1 MQENQLSVDKYSALI
16 EAILF
21 YENDIVKINKIAKIT
36 GLEESKV
43 VEIMNSLMEVFQD
56 KIHGIRIVEIADGYS
71 FQVKK
76 EILPYIKDYYK
87 VKPQQKFSK
96 STLTVLSIIAYKQPI
111 TKNEIEDIRGV
122 SCDNAVKKLMEANF
136 IEIVGRKEALG
147 KPLMFGTTVEF
158 LKHFNLKNIKDLPTI
173 NELKSEEFNPEE

>member
-1 MQENQLSVDKYSALI
+1 LSVDKYSALI

-21 YENDIVKINKIAKIT
+21 YENDIVTVEKISKIT
-36 GLEESKV
+36 GLEKPKV
-43 VEIMNSLMEVFQD
+43 IEILKNLLEVFQD
-56 KIHGIRIVEIADGYS
+56 GIHGIKIVELADGYS

-111 TKNEIEDIRGV
+111 TKSEIEDIRGV
-122 SCDNAVKKLMEANF
+122 SCDNAIKKLVEVNF
-136 IEIVGRKEALG
+136 IKITGRKEALG
-147 KPLMFGTTVEF
+147 RPLLFGTTSEF
-158 LKHFNLKNIKDLPTI
+158 LMHFNLKNIKDLPTI